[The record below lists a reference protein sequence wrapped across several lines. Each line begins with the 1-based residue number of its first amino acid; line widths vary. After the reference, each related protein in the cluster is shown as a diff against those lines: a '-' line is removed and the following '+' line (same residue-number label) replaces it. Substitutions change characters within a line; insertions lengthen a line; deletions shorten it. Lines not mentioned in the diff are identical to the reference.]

1 MERMSGLIAEGE
13 RKAGTTMTVS
23 PDTLE
28 PFAFHAAF
36 VGVAT
41 LHHRLCADPN
51 SHFRGWIDLYRRGR
65 IDPGCAD
72 RGVFF
77 GLDQALEELICD

>member
-36 VGVAT
+36 VGVAI
-41 LHHRLCADPN
+41 LIGWYLL
-51 SHFRGWIDLYRRGR
+51 SFRVRGSSVASPSTVCR
-65 IDPGCAD
+65 P
-72 RGVFF
+72 V
-77 GLDQALEELICD
+77 

>member
-28 PFAFHAAF
+28 LFAFHAAF
-36 VGVAT
+36 VGIAI
-41 LHHRLCADPN
+41 LIGWYLLSCRE
-51 SHFRGWIDLYRRGR
+51 RGLSE
-65 IDPGCAD
+65 A
-72 RGVFF
+72 
-77 GLDQALEELICD
+77 

>member
-1 MERMSGLIAEGE
+1 MSGLIAEGE

-36 VGVAT
+36 VGSPSSSGGT
-41 LHHRLCADPN
+41 C
-51 SHFRGWIDLYRRGR
+51 
-65 IDPGCAD
+65 
-72 RGVFF
+72 
-77 GLDQALEELICD
+77 